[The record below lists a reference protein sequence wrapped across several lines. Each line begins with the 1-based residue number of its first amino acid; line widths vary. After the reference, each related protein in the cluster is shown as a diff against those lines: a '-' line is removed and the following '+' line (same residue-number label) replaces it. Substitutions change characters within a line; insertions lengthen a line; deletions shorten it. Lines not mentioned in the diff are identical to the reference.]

1 MLFLLQESA
10 ASASSPDGLE
20 RSSNVSAR
28 FVASF
33 DQRGFD
39 QQDGWCVASAL
50 NQRDSGSRLIPFE
63 VIFQLKTGPFIRI
76 FGKAWKPQTWLKST
90 SHLLPFTTSDVPF
103 GIPDVIP
110 RVNIVVRDSGSNGPV
125 VRFHYIVFGLPRFVH
140 HVRFCASCAL
150 SPDVPTFL

>member
-1 MLFLLQESA
+1 MDIGESSLDVVQVPSFCKARKVLFLLQESA

-50 NQRDSGSRLIPFE
+50 NQRDSGSHLIPFE

-76 FGKAWKPQTWLKST
+76 FG
-90 SHLLPFTTSDVPF
+90 
-103 GIPDVIP
+103 
-110 RVNIVVRDSGSNGPV
+110 
-125 VRFHYIVFGLPRFVH
+125 
-140 HVRFCASCAL
+140 
-150 SPDVPTFL
+150 

>member
-1 MLFLLQESA
+1 MRGYWRIVAGYGPGTKFCKARKVLFLLQESA

-50 NQRDSGSRLIPFE
+50 NQRDSGSHLIPFE
-63 VIFQLKTGPFIRI
+63 VIFQLKTGPFIWV

-90 SHLLPFTTSDVPF
+90 SHLLPFTTS
-103 GIPDVIP
+103 
-110 RVNIVVRDSGSNGPV
+110 VVLIWD
-125 VRFHYIVFGLPRFVH
+125 
-140 HVRFCASCAL
+140 A
-150 SPDVPTFL
+150 